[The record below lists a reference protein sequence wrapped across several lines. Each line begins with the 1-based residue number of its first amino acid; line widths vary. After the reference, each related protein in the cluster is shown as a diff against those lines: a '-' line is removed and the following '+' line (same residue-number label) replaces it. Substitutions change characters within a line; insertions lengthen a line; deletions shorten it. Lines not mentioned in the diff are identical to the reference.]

1 MRVGR
6 VFLNIEY
13 FVDLDNEE
21 MVQAAKE
28 MIRDDVTDMV
38 KYNEYNG
45 YIEREESP
53 LDSSFI
59 TQALAEM
66 FAEDDEE

>member
-13 FVDLDNEE
+13 IVDLDNEE

-28 MIRDDVTDMV
+28 FIRDDVADMV
-38 KYNEYNG
+38 NYNEYNG
-45 YIEREESP
+45 YIEREEKP
-53 LDSSFI
+53 LDASFI

>member
-38 KYNEYNG
+38 KYNTYNG
-45 YIEREESP
+45 YIEHEEN
-53 LDSSFI
+53 SSCFI
-59 TQALAEM
+59 TPALAEM

>member
-13 FVDLDNEE
+13 IVDLDNEE

-28 MIRDDVTDMV
+28 FIQDDVADMV

-45 YIEREESP
+45 YIEREELF
-53 LDSSFI
+53 LDASFI

>member
-38 KYNEYNG
+38 KYNTYNG
-45 YIEREESP
+45 YIEHEEN
-53 LDSSFI
+53 SSCFI
-59 TQALAEM
+59 TQSLVEM

>member
-1 MRVGR
+1 MRLGR

-13 FVDLDNEE
+13 IVDLDNEE

-28 MIRDDVTDMV
+28 FIRDDVADMV

-45 YIEREESP
+45 YIEREEKP
-53 LDSSFI
+53 LDASFI